1 MTITSVNKVSI
12 TGIVSVL
19 PEISCENIDES
30 SSSAREEMARIVAS
44 TGIRARR
51 VASADQTALS
61 LGKVACESLIDAMDW
76 KPEEISLVVFVD
88 RKSVV

>member
-30 SSSAREEMARIVAS
+30 SSSAREEMAAVLEVAEQS
-44 TGIRARR
+44 
-51 VASADQTALS
+51 V
-61 LGKVACESLIDAMDW
+61 KVINAKGETLTLEW
-76 KPEEISLVVFVD
+76 EGD